1 MGPGTPWTH
10 RAHDAARQA
19 EVIEKLQFVA
29 IQLDK
34 VGRFDDTRRRIDETA
49 RAVVQALLHEFET
62 ADGDEAVDGAWAPRL
77 RWRRADRPRFDHHA
91 PSCGDFYAETERWR
105 RQPLG
110 RKLVV
115 CKLTRTTKTSVVGA
129 KLRITS
135 PRVGGTVTVTEL
147 RTADAVRD
155 APEAPL
161 GIVCAATEGPVLRG
175 DCDEEAYEHL

>member
-1 MGPGTPWTH
+1 MSGAP
-10 RAHDAARQA
+10 DALVDFHTGGNDW
-19 EVIEKLQFVA
+19 ELQW
-29 IQLDK
+29 
-34 VGRFDDTRRRIDETA
+34 
-49 RAVVQALLHEFET
+49 LL
-62 ADGDEAVDGAWAPRL
+62 DGAWAPRL
-77 RWRRADRPRFDHHA
+77 RWRRADGPRFDHHA

-129 KLRITS
+129 KLRITT

-155 APEAPL
+155 TLEAHF
-161 GIVCAATEGPVLRG
+161 GIVRAETEGIVLRG